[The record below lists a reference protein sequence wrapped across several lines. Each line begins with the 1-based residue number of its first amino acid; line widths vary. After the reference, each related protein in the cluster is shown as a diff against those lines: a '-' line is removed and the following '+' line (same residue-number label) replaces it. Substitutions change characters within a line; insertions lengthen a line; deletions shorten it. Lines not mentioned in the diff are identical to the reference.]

1 MAERS
6 HGNNPEPRV
15 ELYTGMDGA
24 GDCAR
29 GGFAE
34 PEMLSAESALSGGR
48 DGVQVAKT
56 AMGSGGAP
64 RSEVVLT
71 GDCSLRLLQF
81 ILFFMHGSRHRGSI
95 VLKHR
100 DAGRSRIVA
109 SKPCFFP
116 RLSGFSFPPPPT
128 FDCPASAQVHGGG
141 WILLCGKRTPKQARQ
156 WQHEPV
162 ASEIRSLN
170 VT

>member
-1 MAERS
+1 MMAERS

-116 RLSGFSFPPPPT
+116 RLSGFSFPPPQHSIAPPPRKCMAGAG
-128 FDCPASAQVHGGG
+128 FCSAGSAHRSRRGNGSMNR
-141 WILLCGKRTPKQARQ
+141 LQAKSG
-156 WQHEPV
+156 V
-162 ASEIRSLN
+162 
-170 VT
+170 

>member
-116 RLSGFSFPPPPT
+116 RLSGFSFPPPNIRLPRLR
-128 FDCPASAQVHGGG
+128 ASAWRGLDSALREAHTEAG
-141 WILLCGKRTPKQARQ
+141 A
-156 WQHEPV
+156 
-162 ASEIRSLN
+162 AMAA
-170 VT
+170 